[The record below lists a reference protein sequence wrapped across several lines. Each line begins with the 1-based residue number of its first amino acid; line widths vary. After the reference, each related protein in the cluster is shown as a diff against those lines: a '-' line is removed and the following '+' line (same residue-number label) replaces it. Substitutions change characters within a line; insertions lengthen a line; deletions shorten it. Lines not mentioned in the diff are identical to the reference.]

1 MIGPFATTPV
11 MSKVSV
17 APLFSVRA
25 EAVVILAP
33 APMEMLPRVMA
44 FAFVNASVPAWTF
57 VKPV

>member
-1 MIGPFATTPV
+1 

-33 APMEMLPRVMA
+33 APMEMLPSVMA
-44 FAFVNASVPAWTF
+44 FVLVNASVPPFTVVW
-57 VKPV
+57 PV